1 MISAAGTKKRNIMSK
16 RVKEKNEHENP
27 AKEKMAA
34 KGNKIIY
41 SEIGTVEFIY
51 DDENTDAF
59 AEFLKAVYAE
69 YLEKSNITVEEQVSV
84 DEKKDA

>member
-1 MISAAGTKKRNIMSK
+1 MSK

-51 DDENTDAF
+51 DDEKTDAF

-69 YLEKSNITVEEQVSV
+69 YLEKSNITVEEQVSA